1 MNFET
6 NLEKW
11 KKTLKQ
17 RAFLFPI
24 LWLKTKISK
33 SKIGINTRTL
43 EENNIING
51 KITMSVTRYSQY
63 LLKFFFSIKGSTGA
77 LEIRFF

>member
-1 MNFET
+1 
-6 NLEKW
+6 
-11 KKTLKQ
+11 
-17 RAFLFPI
+17 
-24 LWLKTKISK
+24 LKTKISK